1 MTGNGL
7 VHEMEDEAFFEAEDE
22 DFLEG
27 EEEGEGFIG
36 GLASAL
42 GGLLGEGEEEHEHE
56 AEEEGFFEAEDF
68 LEGEEEAFL
77 EGEDELEGYF
87 ESEGE
92 YEYEWEDEGEAF
104 LGGLGKLIKR
114 AAPMLKRIAKV
125 AAPIVGTAIGGPLG
139 GKLAST
145 AAGLLGEGEE
155 EAFFE
160 GEDFLEG
167 EDEGEYEAHE
177 YMTTLS
183 HPATEAEAHA
193 EMMAAIASGAA
204 SEAEAEAM
212 IGAATIGALSA
223 RERRELRRVLAHL
236 VRGTAIL
243 TRLLRRRRITRPAVR
258 AVPLIVHQ
266 TAKTLTRQAA
276 SGQPI
281 TRQQAGRVMA
291 RHTQRVLSS
300 PRICT
305 RAIQRNARV
314 ARRVPVSRRVIAPT
328 ARPAHPQLA
337 AVRPAVAR
345 RAVARPAY
353 GRPVSRAARPVHAR
367 PAAARAHRR
376 Y

>member
-1 MTGNGL
+1 MTRNGEL
-7 VHEMEDEAFFEAEDE
+7 VHEMEDEAFFEGE

-27 EEEGEGFIG
+27 EDESEGFIG

-56 AEEEGFFEAEDF
+56 GYFEGEDF
-68 LEGEEEAFL
+68 LEGEDEGFF
-77 EGEDELEGYF
+77 EGEDEGFFEGEDFLEG
-87 ESEGE
+87 
-92 YEYEWEDEGEAF
+92 EWEDEGEAF
-104 LGGLGKLIKR
+104 LGGLKKLLKR
-114 AAPMLKRIAKV
+114 AAPILKQVAKM
-125 AAPIVGTAIGGPLG
+125 AAPIVGTAIGDPLG
-139 GKLAST
+139 GKLASQ
-145 AAGLLGEGEE
+145 AAGLLGEGELE
-155 EAFFE
+155 GYFE

-167 EDEGEYEAHE
+167 EDEGEFELHE

-193 EMMAAIASGAA
+193 ELMAAIASGA
-204 SEAEAEAM
+204 STEAEAEAM

-223 RERRELRRVLAHL
+223 RERRELRRVLAHM
-236 VRGTAIL
+236 VRGSAIL

-266 TAKTLTRQAA
+266 TAKTLSRQAA
-276 SGQPI
+276 AGRPI
-281 TRQQAGRVMA
+281 TRQQAARVMA

-300 PRICT
+300 PRLT
-305 RAIQRNARV
+305 AGAIQRNASV
-314 ARRVPVSRRVIAPT
+314 ARRVPVARQAIAPS

-345 RAVARPAY
+345 RIVAQPAHGRPAAH
-353 GRPVSRAARPVHAR
+353 PAHAR
-367 PAAARAHRR
+367 PAARAHRR